1 MNEISFELMV
11 NHFIHRDYTVMA
23 GEVHLDIYDDRITVT
38 SPGGIYIARPPS
50 LTARVS
56 TANLCVSGGE
66 DGC

>member
-1 MNEISFELMV
+1 
-11 NHFIHRDYTVMA
+11 MA

-56 TANLCVSGGE
+56 TANLCVWCG
-66 DGC
+66 